1 MNPVDRNLKK
11 TEFLR
16 WLHCIL

>member
-11 TEFLR
+11 TEFLQ
-16 WLHCIL
+16 WLHCMF